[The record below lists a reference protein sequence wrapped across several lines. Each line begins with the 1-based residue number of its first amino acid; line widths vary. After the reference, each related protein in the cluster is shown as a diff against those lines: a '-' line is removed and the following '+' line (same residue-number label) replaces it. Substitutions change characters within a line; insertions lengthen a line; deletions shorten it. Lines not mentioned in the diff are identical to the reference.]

1 MSMYAD
7 RVRMG
12 ERIST
17 GWRRF
22 VASVRNAAY
31 SISDPGLAA
40 IFNVG
45 PRNYAGVEVN
55 EVSAMG
61 LSAVYRAVA
70 LVAGTIGTLPLRT
83 LREDPDTGMLTRQPS
98 FLDTAPGG
106 PDGPTSMNWKETC
119 VAQMLLHGDAFL
131 RHIYGGAGQ
140 LIGLEPIHP
149 LCDTVEWPK
158 AGDDIWPYGGKWY
171 RVSLIDGTQLRLDKR
186 DMTQVMGLSLD
197 GIRGISVIMAARNGL
212 GTAIAGDRA
221 AAKMFNNGALI
232 SGMVTSEDDMD
243 ESEAKLV
250 KSHLEQSVNGW
261 ENAGT
266 IPVVNRKLK
275 FTPWQM
281 NAKDAQFLESRA
293 FSIEEIARWFGVPPH
308 LLMQTDKQTSWG
320 TGVEEQNLGLAR
332 FNLNGWTTRLEQA
345 LSRLLPNTRWVEFD
359 FAGLER
365 PTPEDEINLIIAQV
379 NAGLITPNEGRALRN
394 LPPVP
399 GGDVL
404 RGAQPAALPAAPESE
419 PAPDPEP
426 EPAAVP
432 A

>member
-1 MSMYAD
+1 MYSE

-12 ERIST
+12 ERIT
-17 GWRRF
+17 AGWRRF
-22 VASVRNAAY
+22 VAGVRNAAY
-31 SISDPGLAA
+31 SVTDPALAA
-40 IFNVG
+40 IFDIG
-45 PRNYAGVEVN
+45 MRNYSGVDVN
-55 EVSAMG
+55 EATALS

-83 LREDPDTGMLTRQPS
+83 LRQDPDSGMLTRQPS
-98 FLDTAPGG
+98 FLDTTPGG
-106 PDGPTSMNWKETC
+106 PDGPTPMNWKETC
-119 VAQMLLHGDAFL
+119 VAHMLLHGDAFL

-149 LCDTVEWPK
+149 ACVQVEFPK
-158 AGDDIWPYGGKWY
+158 PGDDLWPYGGKWY
-171 RVSLIDGTQLRLDKR
+171 RVSLLDGRQLVLDKR

-197 GIRGISVIMAARNGL
+197 GVRGISVIAAARNGL
-212 GTAIAGDRA
+212 GTALAGDRSA
-221 AAKMFNNGALI
+221 ARMFSQGALI
-232 SGMVTSEDDMD
+232 SGMVTSEDDMP
-243 ESEAKLV
+243 EEEAKLI
-250 KSHLEQSVNGW
+250 KSHISQHVNGW

-293 FSIEEIARWFGVPPH
+293 FQIEEIARWFGVPPH

-332 FNLNGWTTRLEQA
+332 FNLNGWTTRFEQA

-394 LPPVP
+394 LGPIA
-399 GGDVL
+399 GGDAL
-404 RGAQPAALPAAPESE
+404 RGAAAALPSDPAPE

-426 EPAAVP
+426 AAVP